1 VTRDASGSPT
11 VVALSGGIGGAKLA
25 LGLHR
30 VIDAGALGVVA
41 NVGDDFLHLGL
52 SICPDIDTLLYTLAG
67 LADPVRGWGRRDETW
82 RFMDALATLGGP
94 AWFQLGD
101 ADLALHVERTRRM
114 ACGESLS
121 SITAVFCERLGV
133 ATALWPASDDV
144 VRTRVRTSAGWMSF
158 QEYFVAQRCEPVVEA
173 LDYQGCE
180 AARPCAHV
188 LEALR
193 NPALRAV
200 IIAPSNPL
208 LSIEPM
214 LAMPTFRDA
223 LRLCHAPVIAVS
235 PIIGGVAVKGPTAKM
250 LQELGQPIDGLE
262 AARRYADVIDGYVL
276 DQRDAHLAP
285 ASPVGVQVVATNLL
299 MTNLESKVRLARECL
314 AFADTLAASMGART
328 SGS

>member
-1 VTRDASGSPT
+1 
-11 VVALSGGIGGAKLA
+11 
-25 LGLHR
+25 
-30 VIDAGALGVVA
+30 
-41 NVGDDFLHLGL
+41 
-52 SICPDIDTLLYTLAG
+52 
-67 LADPVRGWGRRDETW
+67 
-82 RFMDALATLGGP
+82 
-94 AWFQLGD
+94 
-101 ADLALHVERTRRM
+101 
-114 ACGESLS
+114 
-121 SITAVFCERLGV
+121 
-133 ATALWPASDDV
+133 
-144 VRTRVRTSAGWMSF
+144 
-158 QEYFVAQRCEPVVEA
+158 
-173 LDYQGCE
+173 
-180 AARPCAHV
+180 
-188 LEALR
+188 
-193 NPALRAV
+193 LRAV